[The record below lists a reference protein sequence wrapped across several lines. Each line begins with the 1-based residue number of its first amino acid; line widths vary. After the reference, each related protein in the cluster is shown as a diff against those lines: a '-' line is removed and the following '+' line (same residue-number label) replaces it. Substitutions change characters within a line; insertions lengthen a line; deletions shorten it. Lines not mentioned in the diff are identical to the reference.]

1 MTVSGRL
8 MLAVVTAAAAAPL
21 HGALILFQRGPDE
34 PFGDRIWTMASNGS
48 GARPLQFAGL
58 GYNANPTWSPD
69 GTRIAYDAYPDGDY
83 DVYVMNADGS
93 HVRNLTNHPAL
104 DASPAWSPDGKKIAF
119 VSDRARKGHREI
131 YVMNAD
137 GSHVVRLTHT
147 PGNLW
152 STQPDWQ
159 P

>member
-1 MTVSGRL
+1 
-8 MLAVVTAAAAAPL
+8 
-21 HGALILFQRGPDE
+21 
-34 PFGDRIWTMASNGS
+34 
-48 GARPLQFAGL
+48 
-58 GYNANPTWSPD
+58 
-69 GTRIAYDAYPDGDY
+69 
-83 DVYVMNADGS
+83 MNADGS

-104 DASPAWSPDGKKIAF
+104 DASPTWSPDGKKIAF